1 MQNGF
6 KKGLKPSIIK
16 YLAILMGIFYL
27 LNPLHQQINTVFH
40 KISHGLDMP
49 NFVVQHQTAS
59 ADHQMHVNHQHIT
72 EKRLHKHVLLD
83 FMNSFFYTSNEENR
97 SRDLFLPTIKVDKHL
112 APNWNIKSKIIV
124 IETDNNYNMTRK
136 KTLMGFF
143 LKSVKPPLKNMGQG
157 S

>member
-6 KKGLKPSIIK
+6 KKGLKPYIIK

-59 ADHQMHVNHQHIT
+59 ANHQMHVNHQHIT
-72 EKRLHKHVLLD
+72 EKSLHEHVFLD

-112 APNWNIKSKIIV
+112 APNWNIKSKIVV
-124 IETDNNYNMTRK
+124 IQIGNNYNMTRK
-136 KTLMGFF
+136 NTLDGYSK
-143 LKSVKPPLKNMGQG
+143 KSVKPPLNYLGH